1 MAGPA
6 PYRHG
11 LRANDSLFCITREL
25 RDITEGLDVVLRDAG
40 VAMEP
45 MPRPALFLEQGVPA
59 LPGFGRQE
67 NRRTAGF
74 LHRRAQCGGTPGFAH
89 SRRMPGPITL
99 ANRRRHRHFAAGIS
113 GLAGPGACGINDPDD
128 PLTPGQQPV
137 VKNCACDHCQ
147 AWLRSLIGAASA
159 VIPPSCQRGVPDVQ
173 RRPERLEEQG

>member
-1 MAGPA
+1 MPTSLDLVTNDATWADWSIRQLDAAALEGPVA
-6 PYRHG
+6 I
-11 LRANDSLFCITREL
+11 NDVIYTEL
-25 RDITEGLDVVLRDAG
+25 SVRFATIEVLEAVLHDAG

-99 ANRRRHRHFAAGIS
+99 ANRRRHRHFAAGIF

-137 VKNCACDHCQ
+137 VKIAL
-147 AWLRSLIGAASA
+147 ATIVR
-159 VIPPSCQRGVPDVQ
+159 RGS
-173 RRPERLEEQG
+173 EA